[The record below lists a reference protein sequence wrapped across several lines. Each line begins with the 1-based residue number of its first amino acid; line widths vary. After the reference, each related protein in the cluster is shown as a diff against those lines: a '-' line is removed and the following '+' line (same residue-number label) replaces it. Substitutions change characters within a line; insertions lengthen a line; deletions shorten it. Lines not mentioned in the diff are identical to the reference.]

1 MRISVDN
8 SHFYSGN
15 RVYLYQCNRLISP
28 EDNSGSCVSGDPP
41 LLGLQREHARLYKCL
56 QSLLQRPATHGR
68 MADVAMEDTV
78 PGIVRHPYLV
88 RSWWRIYRS
97 NLSCFLEELENWL
110 DRGVIEGIN
119 RLGSVPPLEPW
130 RWDCAIIGSILGFGR
145 VRVATIGPASPSLVR
160 PRGLILE
167 VELDL
172 QLSSVPGLGHFFPCG
187 DRGDP
192 EPVPH
197 VAPQALS
204 AKLHLF
210 FLRET
215 SPGSPSGTAEPLDV
229 LSDRLSFL
237 LFYGGESD
245 RGHLQ
250 IAVGEPV
257 QKPSFEVVPGLDAPG
272 SKIFE
277 PFESDSLEGPEE

>member
-1 MRISVDN
+1 
-8 SHFYSGN
+8 
-15 RVYLYQCNRLISP
+15 
-28 EDNSGSCVSGDPP
+28 
-41 LLGLQREHARLYKCL
+41 
-56 QSLLQRPATHGR
+56 

-78 PGIVRHPYLV
+78 SGIVRHPYLV
-88 RSWWRIYRS
+88 RARWRIYRS
-97 NLSCFLEELENWL
+97 NLSCFLEEFEDRL
-110 DRGVIEGIN
+110 DRGVVEGIN
-119 RLGSVPPLEPW
+119 RLRSVPPLESW

-145 VRVATIGPASPSLVR
+145 VRVATIGPTSPSLVR
-160 PRGLILE
+160 PRGLIFE
-167 VELDL
+167 IELNL
-172 QLSSVPGLGHFFPCG
+172 QLSPVPGLDHFFPRG

-215 SPGSPSGTAEPLDV
+215 PPGSPSGTTESLDV
-229 LSDRLSFL
+229 LSDRLPFF

-250 IAVGEPV
+250 IAVGESV
-257 QKPSFEVVPGLDAPG
+257 QKPSFEIIPGLDAPG
-272 SKIFE
+272 SQMFE
-277 PFESDSLEGPEE
+277 PFESDSLEGPKEQSRHHGLIIRYRACQ